1 MIHILKNKI
10 EEKIGRKIKN
20 RGDCELLSNAIVDV
34 LDIDISYNTIR
45 RFYGIVPSTKP
56 NTKTLNT
63 LALFIGY
70 KSYVHFV
77 QNYNIED
84 RKTLS
89 QSVFKAVYNFS
100 DDEIISLIKKVKRSG
115 DDFPSFMVILI
126 RELLHDKNFKLI
138 NTIFNLKELA
148 FASFSYSEVLF
159 IGNSVGL
166 LFRKNYFFD
175 TDLLKNINFLQC
187 IFLTFVDYSSING
200 YYGDWAAY
208 INENVKVKETKLF
221 TTALLEF
228 RKFLNNKK
236 TINPF
241 KNEVFDNSLNPILR
255 SRLMAVK
262 IFVIK
267 ENKILEVLNE
277 YANTHKKKA
286 GLTEYYFELVD
297 TAILTKNTVLMKF
310 IIKTVKTDRRFDLY
324 YRKRHLN
331 SFYLMCT
338 FYYKLINKKNEQK
351 KYAKL
356 FNIEE
361 TWFSYQDYLKLLH
374 LVYLYADAK
383 KITVKNELLKAYL
396 ALSKKLNY
404 PYFSESYILN
414 YFLD

>member
-1 MIHILKNKI
+1 MIHILKKRI
-10 EEKIGRKIKN
+10 EEKIGTKIEN
-20 RGDCELLSNAIVDV
+20 RGDCELLSNAILDI
-34 LDIDISYNTIR
+34 LDIDLSYNTIR
-45 RFYGIVPSTKP
+45 RLYGLAPSTKP
-56 NTKTLNT
+56 NSKTLNT

-70 KSYVHFV
+70 NSYVHFV

-89 QSVFKAVYNFS
+89 QSVFQAVNNFN
-100 DDEIISLIKKVKRSG
+100 DDEIILLVKKIKRSS
-115 DDFPSFMVILI
+115 DDFPSFVVILI
-126 RELLHDKNFKLI
+126 RELFHDRHFKLI
-138 NTIFNLKELA
+138 NKIFNLKELA

-159 IGNSVGL
+159 IGNSIGL
-166 LFRKNYFFD
+166 LFRKNNFFD

-187 IFLTFVDYSSING
+187 VFLTFVDYSSLNN
-200 YYGDWAAY
+200 YYGDWAKY
-208 INENVKVKETKLF
+208 INKQVKVKETQLF